1 MIIAGAAAPKAG
13 PEDQWHNALAPTVI
27 EGLYS
32 PQGIYTGDSIFV
44 WL

>member
-13 PEDQWHNALAPTVI
+13 PEDRWQNALAPTVM
-27 EGLYS
+27 EGFYS
-32 PQGIYTGDSIFV
+32 PLGICTGDAIFV